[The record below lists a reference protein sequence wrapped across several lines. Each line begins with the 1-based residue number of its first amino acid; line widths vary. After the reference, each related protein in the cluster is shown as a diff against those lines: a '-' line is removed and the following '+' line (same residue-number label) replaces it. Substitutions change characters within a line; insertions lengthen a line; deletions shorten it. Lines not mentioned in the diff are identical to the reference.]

1 MRATQFVRSYFDAWN
16 HRDSTAVA
24 DHLSSDGIY
33 VDVPQNSR
41 GSHDE
46 LVASLDEFFATHRH
60 RYELVGEI
68 LRGPQTLAFQY
79 LMLPSA
85 EGRQG
90 SEVTIRG
97 AEFMTLHRG
106 VAQAIYDYYEV
117 PGSQPPVKGP
127 LHCAKYAKSG
137 LSDARVA
144 AYKERL
150 DAAMRREQAY
160 LQIDL
165 TLPRLAAIIG
175 CTVNHLS
182 QVINAGFGMSFFDY
196 VNQFR
201 VEHAKRLF
209 EEHSGRNGAALH
221 VAYAVGFSSNSTFY
235 TAFKRYVGQTP
246 AQYRRRQNRSAH

>member
-1 MRATQFVRSYFDAWN
+1 MRATEFVQSYFDAWN
-16 HRDSTAVA
+16 QRDPVAVA
-24 DHLSSDGIY
+24 GHLSADGTY
-33 VDVPQNSR
+33 VDVAENSR

-46 LVASLDEFFATHRH
+46 LIVNLHEFFTTHRH

-68 LRGPQTLAFQY
+68 LVGPRTIAFQY
-79 LMLPSA
+79 LMLPSTD
-85 EGRQG
+85 G
-90 SEVTIRG
+90 SGSDVAIRG
-97 AEFMTLHRG
+97 AEFMTLSRG
-106 VAQAIYDYYEV
+106 FARTIYDYYEI
-117 PGSQPPVKGP
+117 PGGQPPAKGP

-137 LSDARVA
+137 LSEVRMA

-182 QVINAGFGMSFFDY
+182 QVINAGYGTSFFDY

-201 VEHAKRLF
+201 VEHAKQLLADP
-209 EEHSGRNGAALH
+209 SDRNGATLH
-221 VAYAVGFSSNSTFY
+221 IAYAVGFSSNSTFY
-235 TAFKRYVGQTP
+235 TAFKKYVGQTP
-246 AQYRRRQNRSAH
+246 AQYRRQRNQAAH